1 MGVVKEGFYKGNKKV
16 DIEKNKLYIVNIE
29 DMSDEGLGIGHIDGM
44 AVFVKDT
51 APGDEAE
58 VRIVKV
64 KKNFCFGRLER
75 IITPSSFRVEP
86 FCPMARKCGGCTL
99 QHISYEKELDIKKNR
114 VLNCLS
120 RIGGI
125 ENPEQYL
132 EDVYGMKSPYHY
144 RNKMQFPVGVR
155 GDSSKESKA
164 ESDAEKKYK
173 DSFSAFSC
181 QTKTVLGFYAGRT
194 HSLIPITNCKIG
206 HGVNKAVI
214 SAVTKWADKCKIS
227 VYNEETGEG
236 ILRHVL
242 TRVGFATGQLMV
254 CIVVNTKNVPETDK
268 LVAELSREVEKYRA
282 GGNNVKL
289 KSVVMNVNKERTNR
303 ILGDKTILING
314 RDYITDYIGDVKF
327 QISAQSFYQV
337 NPVQTEKLYS
347 KALEY
352 ADLTGEEIVWD
363 MYSGIGT
370 ISLFLAQK
378 AKKVYGVEVVS
389 QAIEDAK
396 INAEIND
403 ITNVEFFVGK
413 AEEVVPVWME
423 NHIGVYDS
431 HSSKLH
437 RGVDVVVVDPPRK
450 GCDEK
455 LLETIVTMSPKRMVY
470 VSCDPATLSR
480 DLKYLL
486 ANGFKLERFAVY
498 DQFSRTMHCETVALL
513 TRTSSK

>member
-1 MGVVKEGFYKGNKKV
+1 MGVVTDGFYKDYKKV
-16 DIEKNKLYIVNIE
+16 NIEKNKIYTVNIE

-64 KKNFCFGRLER
+64 KKNLCFGRLER

-86 FCPMARKCGGCTL
+86 FCPIAKQCGGCTL
-99 QHISYEKELDIKKNR
+99 QHISYEKELEIKKNR
-114 VLNCLS
+114 VLNCFS

-125 ENPEQYL
+125 EEPEKYF

-155 GDSSKESKA
+155 NDTSKG
-164 ESDAEKKYK
+164 
-173 DSFSAFSC
+173 AFSC
-181 QTKTVLGFYAGRT
+181 QTNTVLGFYAGRT
-194 HSLIPITNCKIG
+194 HSLIPITSCKIG

-242 TRVGFATGQLMV
+242 TRVGYATGELMV
-254 CIVVNTKNVPETDK
+254 CIVVNTKNVPELDK
-268 LVAELSREVEKYRA
+268 LVAQLSKEIDKYRA

-289 KSVVMNVNKERTNR
+289 KSVVMNINKERTNR
-303 ILGDKTILING
+303 ILGDKTVLING
-314 RDYITDYIGDVKF
+314 RDHIVDYIGDVKF

-337 NPVQTEKLYS
+337 NPKQTEKLYS

-352 ADLTGEEIVWD
+352 ADLSGEEIVWD

-370 ISLFLAQK
+370 ISLFLAQN
-378 AKKVYGVEVVS
+378 AKKVYGVEIVA

-423 NHIGVYDS
+423 NRIGEYDS
-431 HSSKLH
+431 NSSKLH
-437 RGVDVVVVDPPRK
+437 KGVDVVVVDPPRK

-470 VSCDPATLSR
+470 VSCDPATLAR

-486 ANGFKLERFAVY
+486 ANGFKLEKFAVY

-513 TRTSSK
+513 TKG